1 MNAACPSCFTPLPPK
16 EIVFRCTGSCNP
28 VQDQIATDYAGAQT
42 NRTPAY
48 RAAITNEVKTLP
60 SSIPCRRCQSRCTQ
74 EICPTCHYDIPEGW
88 RNAHVFT
95 MAVAGARGAG
105 KSVYIAVAMQSLIR
119 YAQAR
124 ACTVSAYTQGTLD
137 IYNREYYRPLFD
149 ENVTM
154 KGTPP
159 IDTRGAYQ
167 RDPLIWDM
175 SGGSLGRLFLVIR
188 DAAGEDLQDIVGRS
202 KAYSFFGR
210 ADLLVFLFDPMRL
223 NSIRQVLSGVI
234 PDVDQKRL
242 GVPADKVLANV
253 LNQVERS
260 SVPLAL
266 TISKF
271 DSLQQ
276 LPQADNPLATPLA
289 NPGAQF
295 NRDDTMARSAM
306 PPRDAVKTLDRDS
319 ELLDAELRTLY
330 QELGQNNVV
339 LLAEQAHQS
348 HKIGELRHFAVS
360 ALGETPVHNQ
370 QLTLRGVSPFRV
382 LDPILWGMAQ
392 AGFSF

>member
-1 MNAACPSCFTPLPPK
+1 M
-16 EIVFRCTGSCNP
+16 
-28 VQDQIATDYAGAQT
+28 
-42 NRTPAY
+42 
-48 RAAITNEVKTLP
+48 
-60 SSIPCRRCQSRCTQ
+60 
-74 EICPTCHYDIPEGW
+74 
-88 RNAHVFT
+88 
-95 MAVAGARGAG
+95 
-105 KSVYIAVAMQSLIR
+105 
-119 YAQAR
+119 
-124 ACTVSAYTQGTLD
+124 SAYTQGTLD
-137 IYNREYYRPLFD
+137 VYNREYYQALFD
-149 ENVTM
+149 ENITM
-154 KGTPP
+154 RGTPP
-159 IDTRGAYQ
+159 VSAGGAYQ

-188 DAAGEDLQDIVGRS
+188 DAAGEDLEHIVGRS
-202 KAYSFFGR
+202 KTFSFFNR
-210 ADLLVFLFDPMRL
+210 ADLVVFLFDPLRL

-260 SVPLAL
+260 DVPLAL

-276 LPQADNPLATPLA
+276 LPQADNPLAMPMA

-295 NRDDTMARSAM
+295 NRDDTMARSAK
-306 PPRDAVKTLDRDS
+306 PARDAVKMLDRDS

-330 QELGQNNVV
+330 QDLGQNNVV
-339 LLAEQAHQS
+339 LLAEQALQS
-348 HKIGELRHFAVS
+348 HKIGKLRHFAVS

-392 AGFSF
+392 AGYLF

>member
-1 MNAACPSCFTPLPPK
+1 MTTACPSCFTPLPDDQV
-16 EIVFRCTGSCNP
+16 VFRCTGTCPQTSDP
-28 VQDQIATDYAGAQT
+28 VASEYAGT
-42 NRTPAY
+42 DVLLTPWY
-48 RAAITNEVKTLP
+48 RAALTGEIKVLP
-60 SSIPCRRCQSRCTQ
+60 SSVPCRRCQSRCTQ

-88 RNAHVFT
+88 RNARVFT

-392 AGFSF
+392 VGFSF

>member
-1 MNAACPSCFTPLPPK
+1 MTTACPSCFTPLPDDQV
-16 EIVFRCTGSCNP
+16 VFRCTGSCNP

-88 RNAHVFT
+88 RNARVFT

-392 AGFSF
+392 VGFSF